1 MCDSWIPCALAPRFT
16 GSKAGVAEAC
26 DNMGED
32 VFDSGGSESGV
43 VEDTAEDERAVML
56 VEAADMFVD
65 ATDEVLLDGDGD
77 GFGGRATQP

>member
-1 MCDSWIPCALAPRFT
+1 
-16 GSKAGVAEAC
+16 
-26 DNMGED
+26 MGED

-77 GFGGRATQP
+77 GFLLLRPDPDLHPRQG